1 MQRFLTGAVAA
12 LLAEVFVGLIVI
24 ASGAAP
30 VNADRPP
37 SALETRLFGM
47 ALRAAVARNAA
58 SESEPP
64 PPSEDD
70 LTAGAEIYTE
80 MCARC
85 HGDSAG
91 GANTLGAS
99 FYPPAPRLTGKPSTY
114 GERELF
120 WIIKHGIRNT
130 AMPAWGSLLSDE
142 DIHNVAAAVT
152 RFDGPPTSTP
162 RPDSADTP

>member
-1 MQRFLTGAVAA
+1 MRPFLTGAVAA
-12 LLAEVFVGLIVI
+12 LLVEVSLGLII
-24 ASGAAP
+24 IGSGAAP
-30 VNADRPP
+30 VSADHPP
-37 SALETRLFGM
+37 SALETRVLGM
-47 ALRAAVARNAA
+47 ALRASVARNVAG
-58 SESEPP
+58 ESEPP

-85 HGDSAG
+85 HGGAAD

-99 FYPPAPRLTGKPSTY
+99 FYPPAPRLTERPSTY
-114 GERELF
+114 SERELF

-142 DIHNVAAAVT
+142 DIHDVAAVVK
-152 RFDGPPTSTP
+152 RFDDLP
-162 RPDSADTP
+162 RPDSAATP